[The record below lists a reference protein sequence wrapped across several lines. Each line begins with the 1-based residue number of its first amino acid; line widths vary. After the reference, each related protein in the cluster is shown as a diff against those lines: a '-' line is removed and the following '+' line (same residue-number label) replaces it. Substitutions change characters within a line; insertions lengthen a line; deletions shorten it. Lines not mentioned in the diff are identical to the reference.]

1 MTYIA
6 HYDSPIGPIT
16 LTSDGTALTGLS
28 FSEKIAPSVRIEELN
43 VFSETRRW
51 LDLYFTGRRPDF
63 TPPLI
68 FEGADFQR
76 RVWQALC
83 EIPYGQ
89 TVSYGDIARRIGCR
103 SAQAVGGA
111 VGRNPIA
118 IIVPC
123 HRVIGTN
130 GTLTGYAF
138 GLDRKQYLLQLE
150 SRNRLTVA
158 G

>member
-1 MTYIA
+1 MTYITR
-6 HYDSPIGPIT
+6 YDSPIGPIT
-16 LTSDGTALTGLS
+16 LTSDGTVLTGLS
-28 FSEKIAPSVRIEELN
+28 FSDKMASSVGIEELN

-51 LDLYFTGRRPDF
+51 LDLYFAGRKPDF
-63 TPPLI
+63 TPPLV
-68 FEGADFQR
+68 FEGTDFQR
-76 RVWQALC
+76 RVWQALN

-89 TVSYGDIARRIGCR
+89 TTTYGEIARRIGCR
-103 SAQAVGGA
+103 SAQAVGSA

-118 IIVPC
+118 IIIPC
-123 HRVIGTN
+123 HRVIGTD

-150 SRNRLTVA
+150 SCNRLTVA